1 MVTVCKCRWAETSL
15 AVAGAAAL
23 WLAGGCIAPG
33 GDTKAALT
41 DLEQAPVVAP
51 AGRWRARL
59 SLAAAWPEGVAT
71 CLNDSCDLIVVRTP
85 SEWAAVWRT
94 LGAGS
99 CPAAPDL
106 SAGAVVGLSARLG
119 EPADGSWPL
128 ELTAARVDQGLG
140 LLWWQIEA
148 GLYHPVAG
156 PSFVD
161 LAYVRGLRQV
171 RGVYIGP
178 ESFLLP

>member
-1 MVTVCKCRWAETSL
+1 MTR
-15 AVAGAAAL
+15 
-23 WLAGGCIAPG
+23 
-33 GDTKAALT
+33 
-41 DLEQAPVVAP
+41 LEQAPLVAP
-51 AGRWRARL
+51 GQRWRARSNL
-59 SLAAAWPEGVAT
+59 EAAWPEGVAT
-71 CLNDSCDLIVVRTP
+71 FLNDSCDLIVVRTP
-85 SEWAAVWRT
+85 GEWAALWRT
-94 LGAGS
+94 LGAAT
-99 CPAAPDL
+99 CPAAPDF

-128 ELTAARVDQGLG
+128 ELTAAKVEGGMG

-161 LAYVRGLRQV
+161 LAHVRGLRQV

-178 ESFLLP
+178 ESFLLR